1 MTTCRDSHGAF
12 GIPPKAVAALRFFD
26 ANVTPGLGRN
36 KEGRRLPKGRMR
48 GLARKSLE
56 VGGVWVPSAGWSR
69 RGLSRYDEDCSS
81 GGFFTFRVIVIIVC
95 DSSMIDTKNDHHNGT
110 AAGVWRMSYSVTS
123 RLS

>member
-1 MTTCRDSHGAF
+1 MTTFRGSHGAF

-36 KEGRRLPKGRMR
+36 NERRLPKGRMR

-110 AAGVWRMSYSVTS
+110 MVQRRGYGVCHIV
-123 RLS
+123 